1 MSHKKEIQIKEF
13 LLNCNQIINSRYFKD
28 DQKLDIIVTL
38 LSGIESDIEN
48 ILIKIISSK
57 ARDRLD
63 KLKES
68 SNLLDDCLNFIENK
82 RRGKDS
88 KSYKDRLISKCGAFF
103 KKNYPTVVCDYR
115 KFEEE

>member
-1 MSHKKEIQIKEF
+1 MSHKKGIQSKEF
-13 LLNCNQIINSRYFKD
+13 LFNCSEIINSGNYKN
-28 DQKLDIIVTL
+28 DQKLDIIVSL

-57 ARDRLD
+57 SRDRLE

-68 SNLLDDCLNFIENK
+68 SNLLDDSLNFIENQ

-103 KKNYPTVVCDYR
+103 KNNYPTVVCNFR